1 MSATAGPAGTA
12 TTTATTAG
20 ATGGHPRVEIV
31 EEGMR
36 EGMQIEDA
44 TIPVADKIRLLDAL
58 SATGL
63 RTIVVGSFVSPRW
76 VPQMAQVEEVI
87 AGFTPAEGVTYTALA
102 LNQRGI
108 ERRDALTAPHGPLT
122 PTAAAPRSTVHLCD
136 VFVQRNTNKTQAD
149 EWAALPRTIERAV
162 AAGAREATVAVNAAF
177 GSNWLGP
184 FDLETRLATAA
195 RQVEAWE
202 AAGIAV
208 TTFWIGDPMSWN
220 TPREVERTLAAFRER
235 WPHVRRYHLHLHD
248 ARGTALLS
256 AYQAFRLLGPEDTLV
271 LDTGIGGMGGCP
283 YCGNGRATKCIPTED
298 LVDLL
303 HEEGV
308 ETGIDLD
315 RLIEAAHLA
324 EEVVGHELYGKV
336 AKAGPR
342 PRGDRLYAM
351 DMPLIE
357 TTEQAQHFRL
367 GPAVYEGCPRP
378 WRAPLTSAA
387 RDAVETTPEH
397 RSDQES

>member
-1 MSATAGPAGTA
+1 MT
-12 TTTATTAG
+12 
-20 ATGGHPRVEIV
+20 GHPQVEII

-44 TIPVADKIRLLDAL
+44 AIPAADKIRLLDAL

-76 VPQMAQVEEVI
+76 VPQMAEVEKVI
-87 AGFTPAEGVTYTALA
+87 EGFSPADGVTYTALA
-102 LNQRGI
+102 LNPRGV
-108 ERRDALTAPHGPLT
+108 ERRDALTPPLT
-122 PTAAAPRSTVHLCD
+122 PNAAPPRSTVHLCD

-149 EWAALPRTIERAV
+149 EWEALPRTIARALTD
-162 AAGAREATVAVNAAF
+162 GATEATVAVNAAF

-184 FDLETRLATAA
+184 FDLESRVEAAA
-195 RQVEAWE
+195 RQVDAWE
-202 AAGIAV
+202 AAGVAV

-220 TPREVERTLAAFRER
+220 TPREVERTIAAFRDR
-235 WPHVRRYHLHLHD
+235 WPGVRRYHLHLHD

-256 AYQAFRLLGPEDTLV
+256 AYQAFRMLGEDDTLV

-308 ETGIDLD
+308 ETGIDLA

-336 AKAGPR
+336 AQAGPR
-342 PRGDRLYAM
+342 PRGTALYAM

-357 TTEQAQHFRL
+357 TVPEAQHFRL
-367 GPAVYEGCPRP
+367 GAAVYADCPRP
-378 WRAPLTSAA
+378 WKEPITSAA
-387 RDAVETTPEH
+387 RDAVEAAADEED
-397 RSDQES
+397 R